1 MILQP
6 HPDSDNNM
14 LQILSDIPE
23 VTEEMSSTLKR
34 EAAASNSQLSE
45 YANGRLNCS
54 FLWSFVQ
61 CYIILLNNISIITK
75 KFICLLHTIVTHA
88 WSDDQTDSL
97 VKGLSNQQNVS
108 TQTKVVHNE
117 NNNDCAK
124 TANLILPICINSK
137 LHEDSSDLHKM
148 PSQVK
153 ESNDLVLD
161 IASNKSKKLAGQLEN
176 ECNFIVYDTD
186 NSPHNDHE
194 ENDLVLATNPIEVKD
209 FCTLLPSG
217 IVDSLKKKNNYSGT
231 NKEPHSKKRLK
242 KETFLKEMS
251 RKNNDLAKKVTSNLL
266 YIEQAKGAF
275 VEPTHLKD
283 IFEPKL
289 KVTDTKRLSKKLTSC
304 NNQTLGRKK
313 KLKQHK
319 DLCPSIPQLLS
330 LGSYDDIKA
339 SIEDAQSYQGASKVV
354 IRYHEGSL
362 FYEHDNNEKGE
373 PNECRGP
380 SRYLD
385 KNQNISAKRLKY
397 ESGKYDACL
406 NDLDTN
412 SRCIDRR
419 AFAGMQY
426 AIRKEL
432 DRTLQKNEIQ
442 NNFQETVLQPN
453 DFKCDPKGNSDERL
467 QSNPSIKMTNGVTE
481 DKDCRAEELGT
492 QAETQ
497 RGIKE
502 LKDML
507 KMKTCVLLCKCGS
520 ELHNEAT
527 CSQMNICEQIVINSD
542 EACQSEAEVDVDE
555 LRQFANDR
563 LQEETAVM
571 DLGKSLRQ

>member
-1 MILQP
+1 M
-6 HPDSDNNM
+6 
-14 LQILSDIPE
+14 
-23 VTEEMSSTLKR
+23 
-34 EAAASNSQLSE
+34 
-45 YANGRLNCS
+45 
-54 FLWSFVQ
+54 
-61 CYIILLNNISIITK
+61 
-75 KFICLLHTIVTHA
+75 
-88 WSDDQTDSL
+88 
-97 VKGLSNQQNVS
+97 
-108 TQTKVVHNE
+108 VHNE

-153 ESNDLVLD
+153 EIDDLVLD
-161 IASNKSKKLAGQLEN
+161 IASNKSKTLACQLEN

-186 NSPHNDHE
+186 NIPHNDHE
-194 ENDLVLATNPIEVKD
+194 ENDLVLATNSIEVKD

-217 IVDSLKKKNNYSGT
+217 IVDSLKKKNNYSGI

-251 RKNNDLAKKVTSNLL
+251 RKNNDLAKEVTSNLL
-266 YIEQAKGAF
+266 YIEQAKGAS

-289 KVTDTKRLSKKLTSC
+289 KITDTKRLSKKLTSC
-304 NNQTLGRKK
+304 NNQTLDKKK

-330 LGSYDDIKA
+330 LGLYDDIKA

-362 FYEHDNNEKGE
+362 FYEHDNNIKGE
-373 PNECRGP
+373 PYECRGP

-432 DRTLQKNEIQ
+432 DRT
-442 NNFQETVLQPN
+442 
-453 DFKCDPKGNSDERL
+453 
-467 QSNPSIKMTNGVTE
+467 
-481 DKDCRAEELGT
+481 
-492 QAETQ
+492 
-497 RGIKE
+497 
-502 LKDML
+502 
-507 KMKTCVLLCKCGS
+507 
-520 ELHNEAT
+520 
-527 CSQMNICEQIVINSD
+527 
-542 EACQSEAEVDVDE
+542 
-555 LRQFANDR
+555 
-563 LQEETAVM
+563 
-571 DLGKSLRQ
+571 